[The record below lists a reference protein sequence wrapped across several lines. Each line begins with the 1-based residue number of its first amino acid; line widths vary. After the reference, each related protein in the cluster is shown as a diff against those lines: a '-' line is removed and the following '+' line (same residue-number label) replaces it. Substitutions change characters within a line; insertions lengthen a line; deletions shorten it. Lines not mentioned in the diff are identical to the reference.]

1 MRSPGLPQ
9 ATGSAWFLVV
19 VRLSQIA
26 RRGQEKG
33 AEGGGR
39 RGSRKNLPMAL
50 EPPTPAVND
59 AMSGASVQTGSA
71 VRVLARSPS
80 GSRPVAMVESRDFA
94 HRR

>member
-1 MRSPGLPQ
+1 MWGWRS
-9 ATGSAWFLVV
+9 AE
-19 VRLSQIA
+19 A
-26 RRGQEKG
+26 RTRRFGG
-33 AEGGGR
+33 DEGDAKPW
-39 RGSRKNLPMAL
+39 SMAL